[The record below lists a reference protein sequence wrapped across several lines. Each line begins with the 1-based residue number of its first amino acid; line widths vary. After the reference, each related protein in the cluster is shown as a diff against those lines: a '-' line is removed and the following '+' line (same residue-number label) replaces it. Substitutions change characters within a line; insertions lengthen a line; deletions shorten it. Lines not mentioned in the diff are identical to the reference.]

1 MLERRLE
8 TGQIESDDSDSDNG
22 HTIEQTIGEEEEA
35 EQRRL
40 LNESQLDGLRQRS
53 HLARQSTVIFD
64 KLSENMKLNL
74 LGVSAKNWKEWNK
87 IHVDHQVP
95 VYTSLLEAKA
105 PSPKSSPPNL
115 SLSPPFVKIPRPLP
129 LSLKR
134 LGSSPGESPPMNN
147 TILAYPQ
154 TSWLKIADVPV
165 ELTPLH
171 HVAGLPVIEYMG
183 SVSMHFICESRGG
196 EVASI
201 HSFVTECNAIDQAH
215 VAALGGNA
223 MIGYTAV
230 PAESGGRVYKSQVY
244 NVISLSGC
252 AMKIEYG
259 QGNQGHAL
267 TWDSEQVKAMAEER
281 ACVRSD
287 TI

>member
-8 TGQIESDDSDSDNG
+8 TSKIESDDSDSDEG
-22 HTIEQTIGEEEEA
+22 RTVEQTMRKEEEA

-74 LGVSAKNWKEWNK
+74 LGVSAKNWKDWNG

-95 VYTSLLEAKA
+95 VNPSLLEAKA
-105 PSPKSSPPNL
+105 PSPKFSPPTL

-134 LGSSPGESPPMNN
+134 LGSSPGDSPPINN

-171 HVAGLPVIEYMG
+171 HVTGLPVIEYMG
-183 SVSMHFICESRGG
+183 SVSMHFIYKSRGG
-196 EVASI
+196 EVASFY
-201 HSFVTECNAIDQAH
+201 SFVTECNAIALAR
-215 VAALGGNA
+215 VAALGRNA
-223 MIGYTAV
+223 MIGYRAV
-230 PAESGGRVYKSQVY
+230 PAEIGGRVYKSQVY

-252 AMKIEYG
+252 AVKIDYG

-281 ACVRSD
+281 ARVRSD